1 MAHPAFCLKLRCVH
15 WWMLAPGAFS
25 QTPECDGEEESTSLM
40 ELSGAARD
48 GAIINVTSVA
58 PPLINLLSLAY
69 LESLLKFWM
78 PFCLCNLNH
87 RFAHKNHRHHQSKYA
102 FKYKYEAGDDA
113 FKLICWFNDVIK
125 HDHGNC
131 LVEASNLIMIIT
143 IIISIPHTYCAL
155 YFFDEKIVARF
166 VPHSSPLPEALD

>member
-1 MAHPAFCLKLRCVH
+1 
-15 WWMLAPGAFS
+15 MLAPGAFS

-87 RFAHKNHRHHQSKYA
+87 RFAHKNHRHLSKYA
-102 FKYKYEAGDDA
+102 FKDEYEAVRREMTR
-113 FKLICWFNDVIK
+113 LN
-125 HDHGNC
+125 
-131 LVEASNLIMIIT
+131 
-143 IIISIPHTYCAL
+143 
-155 YFFDEKIVARF
+155 
-166 VPHSSPLPEALD
+166 